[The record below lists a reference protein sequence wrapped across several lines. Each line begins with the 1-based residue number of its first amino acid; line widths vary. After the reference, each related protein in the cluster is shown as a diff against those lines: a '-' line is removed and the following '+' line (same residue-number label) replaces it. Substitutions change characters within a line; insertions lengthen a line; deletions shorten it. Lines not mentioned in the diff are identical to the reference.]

1 MIEFL
6 SKWIEQITIS
16 VIIVGVL
23 ELILPKGNLKKY
35 IKVVLGIYVIFC
47 MISPFVNSSSLYDFK
62 DIDLKDYSK
71 NTTEKS
77 SEVNQESM
85 NKRLQNLYIEEL
97 KKDIEKKVN
106 EEGYYVLKCDI
117 DANLSGNSENSGI
130 NQINLVLNKGKI
142 ATVQKVEIGTQNNNE
157 NINNEETEKIKEK
170 IASEYEINKNIISI
184 KIKSP

>member
-47 MISPFVNSSSLYDFK
+47 MISPFVNSSSLYDLK

-77 SEVNQESM
+77 SKVNQESM
-85 NKRLQNLYIEEL
+85 NKRLQDLYIEEL
-97 KKDIEKKVN
+97 KKDIEKKVD

-117 DANLSGNSENSGI
+117 DANLSENSGI

-142 ATVQKVEIGTQNNNE
+142 AAVQKVEIGTQNNNE

-170 IASEYEINKNIISI
+170 IASEYEINKNIINI

>member
-35 IKVVLGIYVIFC
+35 IKVVLGTYVIFC

-77 SEVNQESM
+77 SEVNKESM
-85 NKRLQNLYIEEL
+85 NKRLQDLYIEEL

-142 ATVQKVEIGTQNNNE
+142 ATVQKVEIGTQNNSE